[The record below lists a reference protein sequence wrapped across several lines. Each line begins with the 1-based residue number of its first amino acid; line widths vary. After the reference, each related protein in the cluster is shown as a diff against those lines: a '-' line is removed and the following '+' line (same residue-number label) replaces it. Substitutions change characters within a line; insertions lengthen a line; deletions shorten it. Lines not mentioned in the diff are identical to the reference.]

1 MTSLSEWSVW
11 LVQRLYRRRIQEAT
25 DAYLRDLANAPLQ
38 QREAQIRQLLTQLA
52 AAQGPHVYF
61 GQTPSGLDVR
71 IPLFHLIRACCVTTG
86 GMGSGKTMAALLPLT
101 AIVRRLPALRNV
113 GFGVLD
119 AKGELFERA
128 VYLLAA
134 RLAELHGRERQELL
148 DRIVIVD
155 FANKVSLSPYNILAR
170 WHYAEPDFFITSR
183 LETLKELLPAGE
195 KVSLRGGSV
204 LKNVLMLLSEC
215 GLPLTYLDRVLGDE
229 AYRKRLLARSSNEE
243 VILYFKMHFNTEGKQ
258 TIAALRARMD
268 SLFAS
273 QGVRLALSG
282 SSAPDF
288 LRLQNEGK
296 IVLINCAGPTISRGV
311 RLLLQGLVLSDIRQ
325 AIFARPNNPPVT
337 FWWCADEAQNFF
349 LTRQMQEN
357 LTDILTMARSFGV
370 FFHFLCQNLT
380 TAVPDARVL
389 ETLYTNIRWSLTLRA
404 TQRDAGFLRSALPVT
419 GRMRKPRLDP
429 FRPAG
434 TYTPEE
440 ERNIVL
446 NGIATL
452 PDREGYL
459 WLKTLTDKAIRI
471 RTPFIDL
478 GTQQHFRMI
487 VDSILYDTTIGGRV
501 TRNEY
506 IQRVRERDQEWMEK
520 TDENPGDTDVR
531 MAHKYGVQAEVGA

>member
-1 MTSLSEWSVW
+1 MISVR
-11 LVQRLYRRRIQEAT
+11 LVQWLYARRIREAT
-25 DAYLRDLANAPLQ
+25 DAYLGDLANAPLQ
-38 QREAQIRQLLTQLA
+38 QREAQTRQLLAQLA
-52 AAQGPHVYF
+52 DAPGPHVYL
-61 GQTPSGLDVR
+61 GETPSGVAVR
-71 IPLFHLIRACCVTTG
+71 VPLALLVRACCITTG
-86 GMGSGKTMAALLPLT
+86 GTGSGKSMAALLPLS
-101 AIVRRLPALRNV
+101 AIVRRLPGLRNV

-134 RLAELHGRERQELL
+134 RLAELHGGERQGLL

-155 FANKVSLSPYNILAR
+155 FANRVSLSPYNILAR
-170 WHYAEPDFFITSR
+170 WNYAEPDFFITSR

-195 KVSLRGGSV
+195 KLSLRGANV
-204 LKNVLMLLSEC
+204 LKNVLTLLSESE
-215 GLPLTYLDRVLGDE
+215 LPLTYLDRVLGDE
-229 AYRKRLLARSSNEE
+229 AFRKRLLARSSNED
-243 VILYFKMHFNTEGKQ
+243 LAFYFKTHFASEGKQ

-273 QGVRLALSG
+273 EGVRLALAG
-282 SSAPDF
+282 TSAPDF

-296 IVLINCAGPTISRGV
+296 IVLINCAGSNISRGV

-337 FWWCADEAQNFF
+337 YWWCADEAQNFF

-357 LTDILTMARSFGV
+357 LADILTMARSFGT

-389 ETLYTNIRWSLTLRA
+389 ETLYTNIRWSLTLRS

-419 GRMRKPRLDP
+419 GNLRRPALSP
-429 FRPAG
+429 FRPTG

-440 ERNIVL
+440 ERNMML
-446 NGIATL
+446 NGVATL

-478 GTQQHFRMI
+478 GTQEHFRAI
-487 VDSILYDTTIGGRV
+487 VDSILYDTTIGGRI

-506 IQRVRERDQEWMEK
+506 LGRIKERDEHWAQKVEAVK
-520 TDENPGDTDVR
+520 TQDLDVE
-531 MAHKYGVQAEVGA
+531 MAHGFTPAKETA